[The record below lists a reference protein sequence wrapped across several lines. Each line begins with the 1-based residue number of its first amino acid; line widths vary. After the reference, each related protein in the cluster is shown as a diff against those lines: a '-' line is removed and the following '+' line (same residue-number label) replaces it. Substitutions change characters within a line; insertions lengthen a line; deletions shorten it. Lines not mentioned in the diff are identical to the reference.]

1 MTDDFKR
8 SHRIGEMGPIVDG
21 YRIELLDTDG
31 VPVANFLF
39 AGDEQ
44 ARRAHKALQLV
55 MNEAFVVTGPVIS

>member
-1 MTDDFKR
+1 MSDEFK
-8 SHRIGEMGPIVDG
+8 SKHRIGEMGPIVDG

-39 AGDEQ
+39 AGEEQ

-55 MNEAFVVTGPVIS
+55 MGEASVVTGPVVE